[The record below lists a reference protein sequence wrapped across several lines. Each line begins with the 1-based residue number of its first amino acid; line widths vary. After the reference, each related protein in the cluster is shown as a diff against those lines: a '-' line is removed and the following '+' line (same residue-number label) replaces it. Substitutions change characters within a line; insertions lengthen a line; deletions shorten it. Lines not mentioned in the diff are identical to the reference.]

1 MFIFGGIIMK
11 LIFEKSSKGRTA
23 YTLPKLDVPESNIDI
38 PTHLIRKTH
47 LNFPEVYETEV
58 VRHYNELAS
67 LNYSVDRGFY
77 PLGSCTMKYNPVLN
91 EEAASLEGFKMLHP
105 YQEEETIQ
113 GALELMYELQN
124 FLVEITGMDNIT
136 LQPAAGAHGEL
147 TGMLIIR
154 KYLHDNNFNHKNE
167 VIVPDSAHGTNPASA
182 AMAGFK
188 VIEVKSNSEGR
199 VDLKNLKE
207 LVNENTAAI
216 MLTNPNTLGIFE
228 KDILEISQIAHQ
240 NNALL
245 YYDGANLNAIM
256 GKSRPGDNGFD
267 VVHLNL
273 HKTFSTPHGMG
284 GPGSGPVAVKL
295 YLKAYLPKP
304 IVSRREN
311 GMYFF
316 DYNIPKSIGRVRSFY
331 GNFLVLVKAYTYI
344 LSMGKEGLKK
354 ASELATLN
362 ANYLKEKLSKSFE
375 IAYSSLCKHEF
386 VLKGTMLK
394 NYGVNT
400 LDFVKRLLDYGIHP
414 PTIYFPL
421 IVDEAMM
428 IEPTETESK
437 ETLDFV
443 IDVYEK
449 VLDEAINSPEVLKE
463 APHSTPVKRLD
474 EVKANKELKVRYINN
489 EEQGLD

>member
-1 MFIFGGIIMK
+1 MK
-11 LIFEKSSKGRTA
+11 LIFEKSSKGRKA
-23 YTLPKLDVPESNIDI
+23 YKLPKLDVVESNLDI
-38 PTHLIRKTH
+38 PEHLIRKEGPN
-47 LNFPEVYETEV
+47 LPEVYETEL

-77 PLGSCTMKYNPVLN
+77 PLGSCTMKYNPIMN
-91 EEAASLEGFKMLHP
+91 EEVASLQGFRMLHP
-105 YQEEETIQ
+105 YQEEETVQ
-113 GALELMYELQN
+113 GALELMFELQN
-124 FLVEITGMDNIT
+124 FLVEITGMDYIT

-154 KYLHDNNFNHKNE
+154 KYLNDNDFTFKNE

-199 VDLKNLKE
+199 VDLEDLKK

-228 KDILEISQIAHQ
+228 KDIIEISEIAHK

-284 GPGSGPVAVKL
+284 GPGSGPIAVKS
-295 YLKAYLPKP
+295 YLKDYLPKP
-304 IVSRREN
+304 IVSKREN
-311 GMYFF
+311 GMYYM
-316 DYNIPKSIGRVRSFY
+316 DYNIPKSIGKVRSFY
-331 GNFLVLVKAYTYI
+331 GNFLVLVKAYAYI
-344 LSMGKEGLKK
+344 LTMGKEGLKK

-362 ANYLKEKLSKSFE
+362 ANYLKEKLSEFFE
-375 IAYSSLCKHEF
+375 IAYPGVCKHEF
-386 VLKGTMLK
+386 VLRGTMLK

-414 PTIYFPL
+414 PTVYFPL

-437 ETLDFV
+437 ETLDYV
-443 IDVYEK
+443 TTVYKK
-449 VLDEAINSPEVLKE
+449 VLDEAKNSPEILKD
-463 APHSTPVKRLD
+463 APHNTPVRRLD
-474 EVKANKELKVRYINN
+474 EVKANKALKVRYLFNN
-489 EEQGLD
+489 KHGLD

>member
-1 MFIFGGIIMK
+1 MV
-11 LIFEKSSKGRTA
+11 LRVAKS
-23 YTLPKLDVPESNIDI
+23 
-38 PTHLIRKTH
+38 
-47 LNFPEVYETEV
+47 
-58 VRHYNELAS
+58 
-67 LNYSVDRGFY
+67 
-77 PLGSCTMKYNPVLN
+77 
-91 EEAASLEGFKMLHP
+91 
-105 YQEEETIQ
+105 
-113 GALELMYELQN
+113 
-124 FLVEITGMDNIT
+124 
-136 LQPAAGAHGEL
+136 
-147 TGMLIIR
+147 
-154 KYLHDNNFNHKNE
+154 
-167 VIVPDSAHGTNPASA
+167 
-182 AMAGFK
+182 
-188 VIEVKSNSEGR
+188 
-199 VDLKNLKE
+199 
-207 LVNENTAAI
+207 
-216 MLTNPNTLGIFE
+216 
-228 KDILEISQIAHQ
+228 
-240 NNALL
+240 
-245 YYDGANLNAIM
+245 
-256 GKSRPGDNGFD
+256 
-267 VVHLNL
+267 
-273 HKTFSTPHGMG
+273 
-284 GPGSGPVAVKL
+284 

-386 VLKGTMLK
+386 VLKETMLK

-463 APHSTPVKRLD
+463 APHSTSCKRLD
-474 EVKANKELKVRYINN
+474 EVKANKELKVRYIIMKNKA
-489 EEQGLD
+489 